1 MSPTSYDYETTIIWI
16 QEFIDFPRPKETI
29 SASLFFITQI
39 QNNAGIWG
47 TIQMEVVPPPPP
59 PPACSKFKEHSTE
72 IEEVQSHWKGF
83 CISMWLKC
91 VTLSGRKGLNPF
103 KHQLSSREPS
113 CSLFCSPNIFVLNHC
128 KDFPRLTV
136 HLLVVHHIPWQQ
148 VPQFTWLWVKKSRPL
163 KDIYFPVKNSG
174 NFFFESYFIMDPV
187 CCPFFLHFLN
197 YCRHVIHIFHFTSG
211 TPLCPH

>member
-16 QEFIDFPRPKETI
+16 QEFIDFPRSKETI

-113 CSLFCSPNIFVLNHC
+113 CSLFCSPKIFVLNHC

-148 VPQFTWLWVKKSRPL
+148 VYLALGKEVTSSQRHLFSSEEFWQFLFWKLFHHGSCLLPFLST
-163 KDIYFPVKNSG
+163 
-174 NFFFESYFIMDPV
+174 FFK
-187 CCPFFLHFLN
+187 LL
-197 YCRHVIHIFHFTSG
+197 
-211 TPLCPH
+211 